1 MVTKQDIRKISKTL
15 GVSLVGITTA
25 ARLKDLP
32 TGKVLDVADHRAV
45 LEVLPSARSAIILA
59 YRIWDP
65 IFNVVA
71 SGPKWLKKGVS
82 LEHEGSEFYQL
93 YSQVLD
99 AKAWALALYLQK
111 NGYES
116 VVTRRIAL
124 KPAAIVA
131 GLGCRGKN
139 TLTISPEYGSYVR
152 FTAVLTSAEFEPDE
166 PISQDLCG
174 QCTRCID
181 ACPTK
186 ALKPYE
192 IDIMRCLTYAVENPE
207 SSAVDEDVRD
217 LVLKLI
223 KKPSLNS
230 FIECTI
236 CQDVCPVGFPLAK

>member
-25 ARLKDLP
+25 ARLEDLP
-32 TGKVLDVADHRAV
+32 TGKVLDVAHHRAV

-71 SGPKWLKKGVS
+71 SGPKWFKKGVS

-139 TLTISPEYGSYVR
+139 TLTISPEYGSYIR
-152 FTAVLTSAEFEPDE
+152 Y
-166 PISQDLCG
+166 LCG

-186 ALKPYE
+186 ALQPYE
-192 IDIMRCLTYAVENPE
+192 IDIRRCLTYAVENPE
-207 SSAVDEDVRD
+207 SSEVDEDVRD
-217 LVLKLI
+217 LELKLI

-236 CQDVCPVGFPLAK
+236 CQDVCPVGFPLVK